1 MSAQPPRGSRGQAAV
16 PPPGP
21 PDDLEGLQQSDGG
34 DGRAPRVLEMGRGA
48 EPRADRTL
56 VVQLIDGSPAGQ
68 DRMQGPCSVRHRRA
82 GAPLDCP
89 APLASQTQRDSGPPP
104 AGDLDSRGAC
114 PSSAPFLARGPGPRG
129 RWRGFGTRTG
139 SAHESNTRIGR
150 KDGGG
155 RNSAG
160 DGRRSQA
167 LGASHRRSHRSRTDH
182 SLRLA
187 CQRIARNG
195 FRHRSSR
202 RAVGAVRRG
211 QKPVSRIRSRIRSG
225 FRNGSCDG
233 HPRVQPAR
241 GRVLA
246 RFPQSC
252 CRPRSAG
259 GRSPL

>member
-56 VVQLIDGSPAGQ
+56 VVQLIDGSQGNRMGFMVRVRFAIAVPKRLWIDLGRWLRKRSESPRFRRLETLTPEAHVHLLRLSSPDGL
-68 DRMQGPCSVRHRRA
+68 DRA
-82 GAPLDCP
+82 
-89 APLASQTQRDSGPPP
+89 
-104 AGDLDSRGAC
+104 
-114 PSSAPFLARGPGPRG
+114 G

-139 SAHESNTRIGR
+139 SAHESNTRMGR

-202 RAVGAVRRG
+202 RAIGAVRRG

-259 GRSPL
+259 GRGPL